1 MSSEHESVRF
11 LLGGYLLGGLD
22 ELDQRR
28 ADAHLRHCYVCR
40 DELDLLAPVPELLEA
55 LPSGTSVATVRP
67 APPVHLENLLHRVRA
82 TRRRRARVPWLAAA
96 AAVVVMLVV
105 SAALLLGSAG
115 PGGTTVTFT
124 AAGQSHAA
132 GRAVLTER
140 SWGTSIAVRMSNLP
154 ATGLCVLQV
163 VGRGGQVEQAAT
175 WGPTP
180 TQTAQVTGGS
190 SIPLPSVGA
199 INILDQDGH
208 LLATATLG

>member
-28 ADAHLRHCYVCR
+28 ADAHLRHCHLCR
-40 DELDLLAPVPELLEA
+40 DEVELLAPVPEFLEA
-55 LPSGTSVATVRP
+55 LPTGAAVPAVRP

-96 AAVVVMLVV
+96 AAIVVMLAV
-105 SAALLLGSAG
+105 SVAFVLRSVE

-124 AAGQSHAA
+124 AAAQSHAA
-132 GRAVLTER
+132 GRAVLTGKP
-140 SWGTSIAVRMSNLP
+140 WGTSIAVRMNNLP

-163 VGRGGQVEQAAT
+163 VGRDGQVEQAAT

-180 TQTAQVTGGS
+180 TQAAQVTGGTS
-190 SIPLPSVGA
+190 MPLRSVGA
-199 INILDQDGH
+199 VNVLDQDGH
-208 LLATATLG
+208 LLATATVT